1 MDGDD
6 VQAKVEDTFR
16 RVKIDEVVAKI
27 MGVLSSRKT
36 HSAED
41 FQDAVKY
48 FSFVVDFYHDYAPTM
63 QDIDNFAM
71 MLVKKYDFNVTVLKA
86 SFLDFLVDGKKDE
99 HGFPMIA
106 DDVETNSICSLLN
119 TVYKLMDCMNEKFT
133 INLVETD
140 ILDSLMKVM
149 ALPRSKNCS
158 NSEVL
163 KLLILAD
170 PKNIDQ
176 DPPILK
182 FLGSTLGIIYMAINC
197 SWERSQKILA
207 DEVFQFAVWKMMD
220 YKNECRKGRG

>member
-6 VQAKVEDTFR
+6 VHAKVEDTFR

-36 HSAED
+36 HSPED

-63 QDIDNFAM
+63 KDIDNFAM

-86 SFLDFLVDGKKDE
+86 CFLDFLVDGKKDE

-106 DDVETNSICSLLN
+106 DNVETNSICSLLDS
-119 TVYKLMDCMNEKFT
+119 VYKLMDCMNEKFT

-158 NSEVL
+158 
-163 KLLILAD
+163 
-170 PKNIDQ
+170 
-176 DPPILK
+176 K
-182 FLGSTLGIIYMAINC
+182 FLN
-197 SWERSQKILA
+197 
-207 DEVFQFAVWKMMD
+207 
-220 YKNECRKGRG
+220 

>member
-27 MGVLSSRKT
+27 MSVLSSRKT

-149 ALPRSKNCS
+149 ALPRSKNTV
-158 NSEVL
+158 EVL
-163 KLLILAD
+163 KLMIFSGSKKHRPRPSDSKVSRLHFGNYLHGH
-170 PKNIDQ
+170 K
-176 DPPILK
+176 LL
-182 FLGSTLGIIYMAINC
+182 LGAIAENT
-197 SWERSQKILA
+197 R
-207 DEVFQFAVWKMMD
+207 
-220 YKNECRKGRG
+220 R